1 MAFDINN
8 FIRHGAIVGGT
19 PRYFVYTTDD
29 TWFDIDEAGGS
40 GYFSGAMKLIRLGD
54 TIRVVAND
62 ATKLVLI
69 VSANGS
75 QIIIAPLET
84 L

>member
-8 FIRHGAIVGGT
+8 FIRH
-19 PRYFVYTTDD
+19 
-29 TWFDIDEAGGS
+29 
-40 GYFSGAMKLIRLGD
+40 
-54 TIRVVAND
+54 RVVAND

-69 VSANGS
+69 AVANGS
-75 QIIIAPLET
+75 SVIIAPLET